1 MAYKLYKELERILR
15 ILRIELSV
23 DKVLDIAKTIST
35 VTIKTESGSE
45 IKKTIITRDEHRLL
59 LDLLPNWVSQ

>member
-1 MAYKLYKELERILR
+1 MHMFCGVELERILR

-45 IKKTIITRDEHRLL
+45 IKKTIITRDEQRLL